1 MTTGETILVTG
12 ATGFIGSLLVR
23 KLVAQGATVRAL
35 TRRGPGKAPPGF
47 DETNG
52 DNGGDEGAGR
62 IEWVAGDIL
71 DGDSI
76 VRAAQG
82 CQKIFHLAAYA
93 KNWAPRREMFV
104 EYNVGGLKN
113 VLQAAREARVE
124 RMVWTSTIV
133 TFGTTRR
140 DETAD
145 ESRPRPSPVCLTDYE
160 ASKVEAEAVAFDAV
174 RDGTPLVI
182 VNPGRV
188 YGPGHLTEGNSLAQL
203 IDEYDRGK
211 FPILLNAGVNVGNYV
226 LVDDVVDGHLL
237 AMERGRIGERYIL
250 GGENATLKQFL
261 RTIDS
266 VTGRRHFQIPI
277 FRPGALAF
285 SYFHLKR
292 AEWFGVYPKITPGWV
307 RTFLADWGFSSAKAE
322 RELGYRPT
330 PLSEGMERTMRWLE
344 RVRAA
349 PPSP

>member
-1 MTTGETILVTG
+1 MTTDEVVLVTG

-23 KLVAQGATVRAL
+23 KLVAQGARVRAL

-47 DETNG
+47 TDLEGNAS
-52 DNGGDEGAGR
+52 GAGSV
-62 IEWVAGDIL
+62 EWVAGDIL
-71 DGDSI
+71 DADSVI
-76 VRAAQG
+76 RAAQG
-82 CQKIFHLAAYA
+82 CRRIFHLAAYA
-93 KNWAPRREMFV
+93 KNWAPRRETFF
-104 EYNVGGLKN
+104 EYNVGGLRN
-113 VLQAAREARVE
+113 MLDAARRANVE

-140 DETAD
+140 DEVAD
-145 ESRPRPSPVCLTDYE
+145 ESRPRPPLAPLTDYE
-160 ASKVEAEAVAFDAV
+160 ASKVEAEQAAFDAV
-174 RDGTPLVI
+174 RDGLPLVI

-237 AMERGRIGERYIL
+237 AMQHGRIGERYIL
-250 GGENATLKQFL
+250 GGENATLKKFL
-261 RTIDS
+261 RTIDQ

-285 SYFHLKR
+285 SYLQLKR
-292 AEWFGVYPKITPGWV
+292 AEWFGVYPTITPGWV

-322 RELGYRPT
+322 RELGYRPAG
-330 PLSEGMERTMRWLE
+330 LRDGLERTMRWLDQ
-344 RVRAA
+344 VRAA
-349 PPSP
+349 SKK